1 MVMVD
6 LKLVTE
12 AMGELDEDQVM
23 SALTD
28 FMASDPSR
36 EDTLKVMSACQQGM
50 SLVGDLFDQGE
61 YFVGDLIYA
70 GELLTKAIE
79 TIKPALK
86 GEGSAKI
93 GKMVL
98 GTVQGDLH
106 DIGKNI
112 FKSLAESAG
121 FEVYD
126 LGIDTAPEAFVS
138 KAKEVEA
145 DIVGMSGILTLAS
158 NAMKDTVESLKEA
171 NLRGN
176 LKIIIGGNLVTS
188 DLCSHVGA
196 DAFTTNAAEGV
207 KICQGWVK

>member
-6 LKLVTE
+6 LKLVTK
-12 AMGELDEDQVM
+12 AMGELDEDQVV

-86 GEGSAKI
+86 GESVAKI

-121 FEVYD
+121 FE
-126 LGIDTAPEAFVS
+126 PE
-138 KAKEVEA
+138 
-145 DIVGMSGILTLAS
+145 
-158 NAMKDTVESLKEA
+158 
-171 NLRGN
+171 
-176 LKIIIGGNLVTS
+176 IG
-188 DLCSHVGA
+188 
-196 DAFTTNAAEGV
+196 
-207 KICQGWVK
+207 K